1 MTMRRTLD
9 WLGGMDF
16 VHFALLVSLLRG
28 SGPQPPPSIIPTTAM
43 VGNVGHYEETLTR
56 HKAVLDDLHGLR
68 DDSRDSL
75 DLPAALRDISAYV
88 LQHQMTTNLLVY
100 RQLYFATFRCSD
112 GKSLQVDWP

>member
-1 MTMRRTLD
+1 MILKVTIMRRTLD

-28 SGPQPPPSIIPTTAM
+28 SGPQPPPSIIPTTT

-68 DDSRDSL
+68 DDLSL

-88 LQHQMTTNLLVY
+88 LQHQMTTTN
-100 RQLYFATFRCSD
+100 
-112 GKSLQVDWP
+112 LQVQTTTLSLRIYKQSASNS